1 MAEQPPQPPSD
12 DSNADSNNQDS
23 NPQPNRDS
31 HHDSNNSDD
40 RGGSNRGGYFGDGN
54 QGQNQGQSQGQEYP
68 RDNRDRDNRSGGQND
83 GRGGG
88 YQNRSGGGGGYQ
100 GQGQRHNQ
108 GQGQGQGQ
116 GGRGGYGGGGG
127 NRGNFGGGGGGQGNF
142 GGGGNR
148 GNYGGDRGGDRGG
161 YGGGG
166 GDRGGNRGNFGGGGG
181 GYGGGGGR
189 PQPFSSR
196 PPQGQFGGD
205 RSRGNFDDRGGDR
218 GGRDDRFGDRR
229 DQQREERNRPPKP
242 DIIEKDNFVLLV
254 NKPAGIATKKG
265 QFPTLVDMVD
275 ELNGA
280 RRRMMRVA
288 HELDLQAS
296 GIVLFV
302 AMRDSEDSPRTQ
314 THPETSYL
322 ALVEGVFSEEASRVG
337 ETITGSVTHSSGLGA
352 TPSTHIRVIESGNGL
367 SLLRIRARPD
377 LPEQIREHLAKVG
390 HPIVG
395 DHKYGSVRDDI
406 HRLALHANGVRI
418 THPEEDK
425 TTRYKCPPPASFWL
439 AIGAEPPADAAIND
453 TTEQDPSHVKKGW
466 DHVAGW
472 YDNLISQK
480 GSDHHQK
487 IILPGVMNLL
497 DIQSDERVLDVACG
511 QGVMSEYIARHSDAE
526 SILGTDISDALIEA
540 AEGRATDRTAYK
552 VWDAAKL
559 SELDL
564 EPVDA
569 ATCIMALMNIEQLD
583 AVFKGVYD
591 RLKPG
596 GRFVCVISHP
606 SFRVAGGSAWGWT
619 MDERTGQQVQ
629 FRRIDQYLSDQS
641 RSIVMNPGEVSKGQ
655 PAITTVTHHRP
666 LSSYIQACAQSG
678 LVVDAI
684 EEWASQRESEPG
696 PRAIAENTARREIPL
711 FMAIR
716 CKKPM
721 V

>member
-31 HHDSNNSDD
+31 NIDGHNDNGNDGHDSNSGD
-40 RGGSNRGGYFGDGN
+40 SNGGGYFGSGN
-54 QGQNQGQSQGQEYP
+54 RSQYQGQDRGQNQGQGQGQGYP
-68 RDNRDRDNRSGGQND
+68 RDNRDGDSRS
-83 GRGGG
+83 GGG
-88 YQNRSGGGGGYQ
+88 YQSRSGGGGGGGYQ
-100 GQGQRHNQ
+100 GQGQR
-108 GQGQGQGQ
+108 QGQ
-116 GGRGGYGGGGG
+116 GGGGYGGGGGG
-127 NRGNFGGGGGGQGNF
+127 NRGNFGGGGGGGNF

-148 GNYGGDRGGDRGG
+148 GNYGGDRGG

-181 GYGGGGGR
+181 GGGYGGGGGR
-189 PQPFSSR
+189 PQSFSSR

-205 RSRGNFDDRGGDR
+205 RSRGNFDDRGG
-218 GGRDDRFGDRR
+218 GRDDRFSDRR
-229 DQQREERNRPPKP
+229 DQQREDRNRPPKP
-242 DIIEKDNFVLLV
+242 DIIEKDNFVMLV

-265 QFPTLVDMVD
+265 HFPTLIDMVD
-275 ELNGA
+275 EVNGA

-288 HELDLQAS
+288 HELDSQAS

-302 AMRDSEDSPRTQ
+302 AMRDTEDSPRTQ

-337 ETITGSVTHSSGLGA
+337 ESITGSVTHSSGLGA

-367 SLLRIRARPD
+367 SLLRVRARPD
-377 LPEQIREHLAKVG
+377 LPEQIREHLAKSG

-425 TTRYKCPPPASFWL
+425 TMRYKCPPPVSFYL
-439 AIGAEPPADAAIND
+439 AMGIEPPADAAVNNS
-453 TTEQDPSHVKKGW
+453 TEQDPSHVKKGW

-472 YDNLISQK
+472 YDKLISQT

-487 IILPGVMNLL
+487 ILLPGVMNLL

-540 AEGRATDRTAYK
+540 AESKATDRTSYK

-559 SELDL
+559 SDLDL

-569 ATCIMALMNIEQLD
+569 ATCVMALMNIGDLD
-583 AVFKGVYD
+583 AVFRGVYD

-641 RSIVMNPGEVSKGQ
+641 RNIVMNPGEVSKGQ
-655 PAITTVTHHRP
+655 AAITTVTHHRP
-666 LSSYIQACAQSG
+666 LSGYIKSCTQSG

-721 V
+721 A